1 MKNRILTIV
10 VFVITTC
17 NFIHADFSITSTS
30 QVKGNEFEQLMEKI
44 RQDFANNP
52 APEKIEEELKSYN
65 DTDGSFTDVDYAS
78 IQRTNWPPITHVD
91 RLSDFAFAYTNPQN
105 KYYGDESLFK
115 KIEKGLEYWH
125 ERNPWCHNWWYNQI
139 AEPQKLGILLIQMR
153 IGEKQ
158 LPASLENKLLER
170 IKKDGGDPAKWTG
183 ANRTDIALHWIYRAC
198 LSENEADLETALENI
213 YSPIVY
219 TTKEGFQY
227 DNSYFQHGQ
236 QLYIGGY
243 GDEILK
249 GITQVAIYTKG
260 TRFAIPQDKLTLVSK
275 FMRETYYATIRG
287 QYMLFDVLGRGVSRP
302 NVTDK
307 SHTALFA
314 KRMVELDKE
323 HADEFK
329 AIIARLEGKKPAGY
343 ALKSAHTHYFR
354 GDYTLHVRPSY
365 TFDVR
370 MVSNRTMR
378 CEYGNGENL
387 KTYFMSDG
395 CTNIVTTGNEY
406 ANIFP
411 VWNWTR
417 IPGVTAPQVQE
428 TPKAASDW
436 QTPGTSTFAGGVS
449 DSLYGVSAYAYMDTF
464 AGVNTGARKA
474 WFFFDNEIV
483 CLGAGINSSSA
494 NEINTTINQCLSVPE
509 KKILVSSNK
518 KRSEIMNGKFVY
530 NSPEW
535 ILHNDIAY
543 LFPNGG
549 NVFVSKQNQSGNWYD
564 INNTASKEQQQM
576 EIFSLGFDHG
586 QQPSD
591 ATYAYIVVP
600 GKDTAEKIEK
610 YKKQDEI
617 EIAMNT
623 ADLQVVRNKK
633 LGIWE
638 MVFYNAGV
646 FSHRDIHVTVDKAC
660 TLMIKEDGTRT
671 ARLHIA
677 DPRQTESDIQVSI
690 LLPNQSKEAKTIRCS
705 FKDSGIYA
713 GATKV
718 YDISF

>member
-10 VFVITTC
+10 IFLIATFS
-17 NFIHADFSITSTS
+17 FIHADLSISSTPQAKS
-30 QVKGNEFEQLMEKI
+30 NEFEQLMEKI

-52 APEKIEEELKSYN
+52 APEKIEEELKTYN
-65 DTDGSFTDVDYAS
+65 DLDGSFTDVDYAS

-105 KYYGDESLFK
+105 KYYENESLFN

-153 IGEKQ
+153 TGKKQ
-158 LPASLENKLLER
+158 IPADLENKLLER

-198 LSENEADLETALENI
+198 LSENEADLEIALENV
-213 YSPIVY
+213 YNPIVY
-219 TTKEGFQY
+219 TTKEGFQN

-249 GITQVAIYTKG
+249 GITQVAMYTKG
-260 TRFAIPQDKLTLVSK
+260 TRFAIPQEKLALVSK

-302 NVTDK
+302 NVTNK

-314 KRMVELDKE
+314 KRMVELDSM

-343 ALKSAHTHYFR
+343 ALKPGHTHYFR
-354 GDYTLHVRPSY
+354 GDYTLHVRPGY

-370 MVSNRTMR
+370 MVSTRTLR

-395 CTNIVTTGNEY
+395 CTNMVTTGNEY

-411 VWNWTR
+411 VWNWAR
-417 IPGVTAPQVQE
+417 IPGVTAPQVKE
-428 TPKAASDW
+428 IPKAASDW
-436 QTPGTSTFAGGVS
+436 KTPGTSTFAGGVS
-449 DSLYGVSAYAYMDTF
+449 DSLYGVSAYAYMD
-464 AGVNTGARKA
+464 AYADVNTGARKA
-474 WFFFDNEIV
+474 WFFFDDEVV
-483 CLGAGINSSSA
+483 CLGAGIHSSST
-494 NEINTTINQCLSVPE
+494 NELNTTINQCLSVTN
-509 KKILVSSNK
+509 KKILVSVDK
-518 KRSEIMNGKFVY
+518 KQSEITNGNFDY

-564 INNTASKEQQQM
+564 INQTASKEQQQK

-586 QQPSD
+586 LQPSE

-600 GKDTAEKIEK
+600 GKSNAKEIEK
-610 YKKQDEI
+610 YKNQGDI
-617 EIAMNT
+617 EIAVNT

-638 MVFYNAGV
+638 MVFYKAGV
-646 FSHRDIHVTVDKAC
+646 FNHRDIRVTVDKAC
-660 TLMIKEDGTRT
+660 TLMIKEDGMRT

-677 DPRQTESDIQVSI
+677 DPGQTESDIQVSI
-690 LLPNQSKEAKTIRCS
+690 LLPARSKDAKNICCS

-713 GATKV
+713 GATKA
-718 YDISF
+718 YDIRF